1 MATVMNKTTNMNT
14 GTGATST
21 KPNAYYDKLLLKLLV
36 QTDFHHSKLAQKRPM
51 PKNYGDTIN
60 FRKIKKLEPSLTP
73 LTEGVTPDG
82 LNGQVEAISATTN
95 QYGDWMEFSD
105 KVDVT
110 MVDPV
115 VEEYTVELG
124 RMMREKLDLLV
135 RNELTEGS
143 NVFYANEKTSRDA
156 LAVGDIPKIDDFRK
170 IVLSMKKNH
179 VKPAARGKY
188 VALVSPEVVFD
199 LMDDE
204 KFVKAYEIGRNNT
217 PFLKGEI
224 ADVYGI
230 KFVEV
235 VNARVEENTGGV
247 PAHLSVVLGE
257 QAYGITTI
265 KGNGDVEMIIKPL
278 GSAGSSDPLN
288 QRQTIGAKVNAFVAK
303 RLEEA
308 AIVRYES
315 VPTNA

>member
-1 MATVMNKTTNMNT
+1 MNTTVNMNT

-21 KPNAYYDKLLLKLLV
+21 KPNAYYDRLLLKLLV

-188 VALVSPEVVFD
+188 VAFVSPEVVFD

-235 VNARVEENTGGV
+235 VNARVEENTEGV

-278 GSAGSSDPLN
+278 GSAGTSDPLN

>member
-1 MATVMNKTTNMNT
+1 MNTTVNMNT

-21 KPNAYYDKLLLKLLV
+21 KPNAYYDRLLLKLLV

-82 LNGQVEAISATTN
+82 LNGQVEAISATTK

-156 LAVGDIPKIDDFRK
+156 LAAGDVPKIDDFRK

-188 VALVSPEVVFD
+188 VAFVSPEVVFD

-235 VNARVEENTGGV
+235 VNARVEENTEEV
-247 PAHLSVVLGE
+247 PVHLSVVLGE

>member
-1 MATVMNKTTNMNT
+1 MNTTVNMNT

-21 KPNAYYDKLLLKLLV
+21 KPNAYYDRLLLKLLV

-188 VALVSPEVVFD
+188 VAFVSPEVVFD

-235 VNARVEENTGGV
+235 VNARVEENTEDV
-247 PAHLSVVLGE
+247 PVHLSVVLGE

-278 GSAGSSDPLN
+278 GSAGTSDPLN